1 MAWYNLNNTDQIV
14 KEFCKRKRI
23 ERCGF
28 CGQEKE
34 IRTDKKIYFSEF
46 EVEDRIYSP
55 IFFNL
60 KIELIA
66 SFLIEQPYG

>member
-1 MAWYNLNNTDQIV
+1 MAWYNLNNTDPIA
-14 KEFCKRKRI
+14 KEFSKQKRI

-46 EVEDRIYSP
+46 EIEDRP
-55 IFFNL
+55 ICFHCYHHFS
-60 KIELIA
+60 KRA
-66 SFLIEQPYG
+66 VTR

>member
-1 MAWYNLNNTDQIV
+1 MAWYNLNNTDQIA

-46 EVEDRIYSP
+46 EVEDRAICYRMLSLSQQKSSCQ
-55 IFFNL
+55 IT
-60 KIELIA
+60 
-66 SFLIEQPYG
+66 

>member
-1 MAWYNLNNTDQIV
+1 MAWYNLNNTDQIA

-34 IRTDKKIYFSEF
+34 IRTDKKIYFSQF
-46 EVEDRIYSP
+46 EVEDRAICYEYYHYHS
-55 IFFNL
+55 
-60 KIELIA
+60 KKA
-66 SFLIEQPYG
+66 VAK

>member
-1 MAWYNLNNTDQIV
+1 MAWYNLNNTDQIA

-28 CGQEKE
+28 YGQEKE

-46 EVEDRIYSP
+46 EVEDRAICYECYHYHS
-55 IFFNL
+55 
-60 KIELIA
+60 KKA
-66 SFLIEQPYG
+66 VAK